1 MKFLSLR
8 FRIVLLLVLGSLAAM
23 SGLQAGDGAVGAKPS
38 TDHDQLV
45 ILVRHAEKALDQG
58 NDPGLTEAGQ
68 ARAQAL
74 IATLREAGVG
84 AIVTTEWQR
93 TRLTA
98 APLADA
104 LGITAMVVATAGAD
118 GAEHPQKVAAMVR
131 SQKADVVL
139 VVGHSNTLPQIIQ
152 ALGAPATGDI
162 ADGDYGNLFLLWRR
176 DGKISLVKSRY

>member
-8 FRIVLLLVLGSLAAM
+8 FRIVLWLVFASLIGTSAV
-23 SGLQAGDGAVGAKPS
+23 QAGDDAVGDKPPA
-38 TDHDQLV
+38 DHDQLV

-84 AIVTTEWQR
+84 AIITTEWQR

-104 LGITAMVVATAGAD
+104 LDITAMVVATAGAD

-131 SQKADVVL
+131 SQRAEVVL

-152 ALGAPATGDI
+152 ALGGPATGDI

-176 DGKISLVKSRY
+176 DGKTSVVKSRY

>member
-1 MKFLSLR
+1 MKFPSLR
-8 FRIVLLLVLGSLAAM
+8 FRVVLLLVLASLTAM
-23 SGLQAGDGAVGAKPS
+23 SSVQAGDDVVGDKPP

-45 ILVRHAEKALDQG
+45 ILVRHAEKILDQG
-58 NDPGLTEAGQ
+58 DDPGLTEAGQ
-68 ARAQAL
+68 ARAHSL

-84 AIVTTEWQR
+84 AIITTEWQR

-98 APLADA
+98 APLADV
-104 LGITAMVVATAGAD
+104 LGITAIVVATAGAD
-118 GAEHPQKVAAMVR
+118 GVGHPQQVAAMVR

-152 ALGAPATGDI
+152 ALGGPATGDI

-176 DGKISLVKSRY
+176 DGKVGLVKSRY